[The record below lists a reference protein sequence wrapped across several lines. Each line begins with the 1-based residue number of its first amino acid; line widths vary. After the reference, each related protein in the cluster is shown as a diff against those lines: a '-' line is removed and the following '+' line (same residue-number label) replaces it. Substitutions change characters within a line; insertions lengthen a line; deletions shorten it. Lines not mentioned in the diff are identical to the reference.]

1 MQTIEVFTTAC
12 RSYAEHA
19 YALPDL
25 VDVSHNLLE
34 LDFEDGRSPEQA
46 VDTIATSLGLIH
58 RDKWDFT
65 QGAALMA
72 RIVPAVRV
80 TPTLTLVK
88 R

>member
-25 VDVSHNLLE
+25 VDVSHNHLSI
-34 LDFEDGRSPEQA
+34 DFEDGRTPEQA
-46 VDTIATSLGLIH
+46 VDALATGLGLVH
-58 RDKWDFT
+58 RDNWDFM
-65 QGAALMA
+65 QGSALMA
-72 RIVPAVRV
+72 RIVPTVRV
-80 TPTLTLVK
+80 PTLTLVK